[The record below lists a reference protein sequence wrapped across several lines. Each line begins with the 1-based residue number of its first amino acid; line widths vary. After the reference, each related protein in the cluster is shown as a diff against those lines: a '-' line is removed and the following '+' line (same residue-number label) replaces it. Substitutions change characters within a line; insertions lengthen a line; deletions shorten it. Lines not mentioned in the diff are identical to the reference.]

1 MEGGSDVNGP
11 IFRELVLETQKE
23 LAKTLQNLDAED
35 SNVLALQRKASGM
48 LYKPPNYVLKER
60 RNRDKNVRNQGIPSK
75 LH

>member
-35 SNVLALQRKASGM
+35 SNVLALQRKLSGM
-48 LYKPPNYVLKER
+48 L
-60 RNRDKNVRNQGIPSK
+60 
-75 LH
+75 